1 MSKDGRVG
9 HLQSINT
16 WKRNSG
22 KSRRR
27 AAWGAQAGGKR
38 AVSGVV
44 LRTTDRTRSQQK
56 FKQQSSSSGRQEVC
70 ADANRQI
77 HGSQDRQDSG
87 ELIAKVESLSE
98 HVCCLRSDSGAGF
111 SERSTPVVR
120 RSTPACSL
128 VNNRSVNNR
137 SVNKRSV
144 NISIIRAHHSRC
156 QGGICQQSSEHRT

>member
-22 KSRRR
+22 KSRRP

-38 AVSGVV
+38 AVRGVV
-44 LRTTDRTRSQQK
+44 LRTTDRTRRQQK
-56 FKQQSSSSGRQEVC
+56 FKQQSSRSGRQEVC

-77 HGSQDRQDSG
+77 RGSQDRQDSG

-111 SERSTPVVR
+111 SE

>member
-27 AAWGAQAGGKR
+27 AAWGAQGGGKR

-77 HGSQDRQDSG
+77 HGSQDRQDTG

-111 SERSTPVVR
+111 SERSTP
-120 RSTPACSL
+120 ACSL
-128 VNNRSVNNR
+128 VNNR

-156 QGGICQQSSEHRT
+156 QGGICQQSSERRA

>member
-22 KSRRR
+22 KSRRP

-87 ELIAKVESLSE
+87 KLIAKVESLSE

-111 SERSTPVVR
+111 SEW
-120 RSTPACSL
+120 STPACSL
-128 VNNRSVNNR
+128 VNNRSVNKG
-137 SVNKRSV
+137 SVNKGSV

>member
-87 ELIAKVESLSE
+87 KLIAKVESLSE

-111 SERSTPVVR
+111 SERSTP
-120 RSTPACSL
+120 ACSL
-128 VNNRSVNNR
+128 VNKRSVNKR
-137 SVNKRSV
+137 SVIKRSV

>member
-87 ELIAKVESLSE
+87 KLIAKVESLSE

-111 SERSTPVVR
+111 SERSTP
-120 RSTPACSL
+120 ACSS
-128 VNNRSVNNR
+128 VNKRSVNKRSVNN
-137 SVNKRSV
+137 RSV